1 MMFDAKGYAAWMAW
15 ARLGAASTKMALSA
29 SEVVWRRSMMM
40 AQGAM
45 SAPEAARMVMEKPA
59 AFALAAQRAAT
70 AAAQGGDMAKVAT
83 AALKPIGAR
92 TAANARRLRK

>member
-1 MMFDAKGYAAWMAW
+1 MAVDMKALGAWRAW
-15 ARLGAASTKMALSA
+15 ARLGAASAKMTLTA

-40 AQGAM
+40 AQGGL
-45 SAPEAARMVMEKPA
+45 SAPEAARMVLEKPA
-59 AFALAAQRAAT
+59 AFALAAQRAAV
-70 AAAQGGDMAKVAT
+70 AAARGGDATKVAS